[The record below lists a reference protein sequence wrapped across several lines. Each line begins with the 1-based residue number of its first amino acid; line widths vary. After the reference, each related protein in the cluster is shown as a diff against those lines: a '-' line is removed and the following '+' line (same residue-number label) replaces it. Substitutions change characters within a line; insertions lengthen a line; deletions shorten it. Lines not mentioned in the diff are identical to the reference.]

1 MRPTFDA
8 KDEGILAK
16 REELFNQRSGPRVGD
31 YVIFPDEHTGRF
43 SHDWGESIQT
53 TDGRYGQSFYL
64 GNGYADFSGGLNP
77 STLRFLLLSSLPI
90 DCQQALAACTGLNPS
105 IPKSALMDT
114 GKPMRGTFWF
124 FHHDMPGAYRGVR
137 FSIAC
142 RVFRYSL
149 AA

>member
-31 YVIFPDEHTGRF
+31 YVIFPDEHTERF

-64 GNGYADFSGGLNP
+64 GNGYADFSG
-77 STLRFLLLSSLPI
+77 
-90 DCQQALAACTGLNPS
+90 GLNPS

-142 RVFRYSL
+142 RVYSL
-149 AA
+149 AEI